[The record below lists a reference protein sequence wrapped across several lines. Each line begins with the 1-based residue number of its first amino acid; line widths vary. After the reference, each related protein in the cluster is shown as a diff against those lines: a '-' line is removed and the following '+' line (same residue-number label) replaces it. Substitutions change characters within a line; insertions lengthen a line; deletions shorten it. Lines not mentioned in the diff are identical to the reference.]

1 GKGDMRRGK
10 TQLRISAAGPL
21 CGIVAVLVQGMTDYA
36 WYNYRLFLMFWL
48 TAALAACYIRNG
60 RSELETPYFES
71 SPTSSEK
78 VLPLLARGKKTK
90 KEKRAENDGQSKENG
105 KK

>member
-1 GKGDMRRGK
+1 MN
-10 TQLRISAAGPL
+10 AG
-21 CGIVAVLVQGMTDYA
+21 AVIHIKYLLYHSGNDVFKLAERCLYLGCVSDTCHCA
-36 WYNYRLFLMFWL
+36 VGLS
-48 TAALAACYIRNG
+48 AALAACYIRNG